1 MCNVQKNNNTYYH
14 LAENHVI
21 IICNRGGVF
30 LENKTLELM
39 EKIYKE
45 MQHGFSELRHD
56 IDGIKEDVS
65 GMKVELA
72 GVKEDV
78 SGMKVELAGVKEDVS
93 GMKVELTGVKQEL
106 TEVKQRVINIENNH
120 GKKLSALFDGYKQ
133 NSDKLDRIQEEVS
146 KHEEIILRRVK

>member
-1 MCNVQKNNNTYYH
+1 
-14 LAENHVI
+14 
-21 IICNRGGVF
+21 
-30 LENKTLELM
+30 
-39 EKIYKE
+39 
-45 MQHGFSELRHD
+45 
-56 IDGIKEDVS
+56 
-65 GMKVELA
+65 
-72 GVKEDV
+72 
-78 SGMKVELAGVKEDVS
+78 MKVELAGVKEDVS